1 MLNRKGSNQL
11 KIYNFI
17 KLYIKQKG
25 YSPSIR
31 EICKAVGLSSTSSV
45 QRDLKILENATLIK
59 KDPAKPRTIR
69 ITKNSLDKKLLI
81 NVPIMNNIVI
91 GNSIFSSNNIIGTFP
106 LPISYTK
113 NKNQLFII
121 KSHGESMINIG
132 VLTGDMVILEKT
144 NYVESGEIAAV
155 ILKNKVILE
164 RLFKSKN
171 YIKLQPENATMKSII
186 VSNCTIVGKLVGVY
200 RCY

>member
-1 MLNRKGSNQL
+1 M
-11 KIYNFI
+11 
-17 KLYIKQKG
+17 
-25 YSPSIR
+25 
-31 EICKAVGLSSTSSV
+31 
-45 QRDLKILENATLIK
+45 D
-59 KDPAKPRTIR
+59 
-69 ITKNSLDKKLLI
+69 
-81 NVPIMNNIVI
+81 NIVI

-144 NYVESGEIAAV
+144 NYVENGEIAAV

-164 RLFKSKN
+164 RLFKREN
-171 YIKLQPENATMKSII
+171 HIKLQPENAAMKSII